1 MKKSPFYWKFN
12 IAAAMIII
20 ATLGCEKEE
29 KNTPP
34 IADFFISP
42 EAGTIETIF
51 SFDATGCNDGQDQP
65 AALQVRWDWEND
77 GIYDTDFSTN
87 KVMSHQFSTAGT
99 YQITLEVK
107 DAGGLGDAL
116 TRTFMVEGILPAV
129 TTDTVRDIGL
139 NSAICDGNV
148 ISDHG
153 IPVTA
158 RGACWSTSPEP
169 TVSDEHTADGS
180 GTGTFSSQLTGLTK
194 NTLYHVRAYAT
205 NEIGI
210 AYGEEVQ
217 FTTLDQWICGEPI
230 AISHIEGEVAPVSKT
245 VMYQTVENITGA
257 PDLCWITSNLGAD
270 HQASAVDDATE
281 ASAGWYWQFNRK
293 QGYKVDGNIQV
304 PAEGWLNSIDEN
316 ADWYPSN
323 DPCAIELG
331 EGWRIPTQSEWY
343 DVERW
348 TDWNGAWDSPLKLH
362 AAGFI
367 NDDGVFVDR
376 GVQGIYWTS
385 LQGSNW
391 TAWYMRFKASES
403 LCASNEKEMTVS
415 LRCVTE

>member
-1 MKKSPFYWKFN
+1 MKKSPFFLMLF
-12 IAAAMIII
+12 IAAAVILI
-20 ATLGCEKEE
+20 ATWGCEEE
-29 KNTPP
+29 KENTPP
-34 IADFFISP
+34 VADFLISP
-42 EAGTIETIF
+42 DAGITETIF
-51 SFDATGCNDGQDQP
+51 SFDASGCIDVQDQS

-87 KVMSHQFSTAGT
+87 KALSHQFSAAGT
-99 YQITLEVK
+99 YQVTLEVK
-107 DAGGLGDAL
+107 DSESLGDVL
-116 TRTFMVEGILPAV
+116 TKTLEVAGIVPEVA
-129 TTDTVRDIGL
+129 TDTVRDIGL

-148 ISDHG
+148 IADHG

-158 RGACWSTSPEP
+158 RGTCWSTSPQP
-169 TVSDEHTADGS
+169 TVSDELTADGS
-180 GTGTFSSQLTGLTK
+180 GTGTFSSQITGLTK
-194 NTLYHVRAYAT
+194 NTIYYARAYAT
-205 NEIGI
+205 NAIGT

-230 AISHIEGEVAPVSKT
+230 AISHLEGEVAPVSKSVT
-245 VMYQTVENITGA
+245 YQTVENINGA

-270 HQASAVDDATE
+270 HQAAAVDDATE

-293 QGYKVDGNIQV
+293 QGYMVDENIQV
-304 PAEGWLNSIDEN
+304 PAEGWLNSIDED

-331 EGWRIPTQSEWY
+331 NGWRIPTQSEWVN
-343 DVERW
+343 VENW

-367 NDDGVFVDR
+367 HYDGNFMDR
-376 GVQGIYWTS
+376 GVQGVYWTT

-391 TAWYMRFKASES
+391 TAWYMRFRASES
-403 LCASNEKEMTVS
+403 LCSGSEKEMTVS